1 MDATATTK
9 FLDLFTGSG
18 SVSTVA
24 IEAGCEVKSLDDCSE
39 GGITTSEL
47 ECFPCLKDCVTNV
60 TIPIINETQK
70 ITNQNKLILVLFK
83 AVQQLQTEIDIL
95 KAK

>member
-1 MDATATTK
+1 MESLCIK
-9 FLDLFTGSG
+9 QLDLS
-18 SVSTVA
+18 
-24 IEAGCEVKSLDDCSE
+24 

-47 ECFPCLKDCVTNV
+47 ECFPCLKDCVTSV